1 MELIENLLQL
11 LVTFVSALLS
21 GIACRKSGRQAYFL
35 LLCFY
40 GCFALGTLYWTLY
53 LLLFDTTPRVFYV
66 SEFGWVASL
75 IFLRIL
81 QAKLS
86 TSEERSFHCR
96 RAWLAPAF
104 GVPLLAFY
112 CTFGD
117 ILSNLVWCGIMIC
130 LSFCAIRGLVYAKT
144 QTGAAWEM
152 RCFHIGVLCF
162 AGSEY
167 LLWTAGCFWPDT
179 SPASPTFW
187 CDMLLTFAI
196 LWLLPATRRA
206 VDA

>member
-11 LVTFVSALLS
+11 LVTFIGALLS
-21 GIACRKSGRQAYFL
+21 GISYRKSRRQAYFL

-40 GCFALGTLYWTLY
+40 GCFALGALYWTLY

-66 SEFGWVASL
+66 SEFGWVASV

-81 QAKLS
+81 QATFS
-86 TSEERSFHCR
+86 TPEECSFRCC

-104 GVPLLAFY
+104 GLPLLAFY

-117 ILSNLVWCGIMIC
+117 ILSNLIWCSMMIW
-130 LSFCAIRGLVYAKT
+130 LSFCAIRALAYAKT
-144 QTGAAWEM
+144 QTGAAQNT
-152 RCFHIGVLCF
+152 RYFHIGVLCF
-162 AGSEY
+162 VFAEY
-167 LLWTAGCFWPDT
+167 LLWTEGCFWQNI
-179 SPASPTFW
+179 SLASPTFW
-187 CDMLLTFAI
+187 CDMLLTLAI
-196 LWLLPATRRA
+196 LGLLPTTRRA